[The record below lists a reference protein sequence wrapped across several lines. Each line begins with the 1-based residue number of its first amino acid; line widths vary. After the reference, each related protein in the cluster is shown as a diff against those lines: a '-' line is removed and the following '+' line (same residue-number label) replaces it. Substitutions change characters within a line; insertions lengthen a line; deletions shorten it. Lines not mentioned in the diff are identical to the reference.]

1 MYILTT
7 IRKLVRGWLVFPR
20 KLQLIVVPETLS
32 YDHQKGNTFCW
43 INSYVDLSTQSIV
56 HTVWNA
62 YFCVGCADRALLIAI
77 LATLLPDVS

>member
-43 INSYVDLSTQSIV
+43 INSYVDLSTQ
-56 HTVWNA
+56 
-62 YFCVGCADRALLIAI
+62 CVVILCGMHNYVCADRALLIAI